1 MNRKPKI
8 KTIAI
13 ASLLTALIFADR
25 APAADSAYRTQQMQ
39 SSAREGM
46 AGEEVPILKAR
57 RVKGGAPLRMAAL
70 LKWLGNS
77 TQGLQPSRKPGG
89 DMIAMGA
96 DGTYLEVDKDA
107 SSIRFRKGNPSHLT
121 ACRQTTP
128 WTGAGGEQMP
138 AVGGSNLSEL
148 CGVGAPTNMCP
159 CAEPMPMTTLEERG
173 RAIFESLLAEVLQGR
188 SSVDSDEVV
197 FLGSRYLID
206 EVEEIETGLRQ
217 EFVEAHIA
225 IFGREIGGTP
235 VLGAGSKAA
244 ISLGPDGELIG
255 LMVDWPEYDTLRKR
269 QATLDIEGIQ
279 QRFLEN
285 ADQPVPVSCLGSGF
299 GESCGDRNLR
309 FECGY
314 IDLGATRRKGSKLQA
329 GCFAQVDGR
338 SEDGRFQVAYS
349 EVMPIGIRVEKDRSW
364 PVTLKLRGRTSKL
377 SDAPCSQRGCQE
389 PETASDS

>member
-128 WTGAGGEQMP
+128 WTGAGGE
-138 AVGGSNLSEL
+138 
-148 CGVGAPTNMCP
+148 
-159 CAEPMPMTTLEERG
+159 
-173 RAIFESLLAEVLQGR
+173 
-188 SSVDSDEVV
+188 
-197 FLGSRYLID
+197 
-206 EVEEIETGLRQ
+206 
-217 EFVEAHIA
+217 
-225 IFGREIGGTP
+225 
-235 VLGAGSKAA
+235 
-244 ISLGPDGELIG
+244 
-255 LMVDWPEYDTLRKR
+255 
-269 QATLDIEGIQ
+269 
-279 QRFLEN
+279 
-285 ADQPVPVSCLGSGF
+285 
-299 GESCGDRNLR
+299 
-309 FECGY
+309 
-314 IDLGATRRKGSKLQA
+314 
-329 GCFAQVDGR
+329 
-338 SEDGRFQVAYS
+338 
-349 EVMPIGIRVEKDRSW
+349 
-364 PVTLKLRGRTSKL
+364 
-377 SDAPCSQRGCQE
+377 
-389 PETASDS
+389 